1 MSYSYSFSSSNLKL
15 SNILEYY
22 SDWNP
27 VLQPD
32 NVKPAGWGWGGG
44 LEAGYGVGFWLSLLA
59 LGWGIWLIYSCSSW
73 GGYISIL
80 LRPTNTGISWT
91 FQDLVHCGIKV
102 NGSSIFKTKNST
114 RLKTSRGRVNF
125 QETFNLR
132 EIKPLRFCIC
142 FIFVTMFVDNVSN
155 QEQFV
160 KAFKNKFYLVP
171 FTKEPNITF
180 LYMILSTEHKVNA

>member
-1 MSYSYSFSSSNLKL
+1 MTETQSYN
-15 SNILEYY
+15 
-22 SDWNP
+22 
-27 VLQPD
+27 QP
-32 NVKPAGWGWGGG
+32 GGG
-44 LEAGYGVGFWLSLLA
+44 GGRVRGGDLIVFLGPRVGYLTDLFLFF
-59 LGWGIWLIYSCSSW
+59 LGRIYFNPSS
-73 GGYISIL
+73 
-80 LRPTNTGISWT
+80 PTYTGINWT

-160 KAFKNKFYLVP
+160 KTFKNKFYLVP

-180 LYMILSTEHKVNA
+180 LYMILSMEHKVNA

>member
-1 MSYSYSFSSSNLKL
+1 MALCKFVVRLA
-15 SNILEYY
+15 NILFI
-22 SDWNP
+22 
-27 VLQPD
+27 VH
-32 NVKPAGWGWGGG
+32 VKLKFHLRLDPCWQLCPITLRVRVRGGD
-44 LEAGYGVGFWLSLLA
+44 WLSLLA

-80 LRPTNTGISWT
+80 LRPTYTGINWT

-102 NGSSIFKTKNST
+102 NGRSIFKTKNST

-132 EIKPLRFCIC
+132 ERKPLRFCIC

-160 KAFKNKFYLVP
+160 KTFKNKFYLVP

-180 LYMILSTEHKVNA
+180 LYMILSMEHKVNA